1 MSPKEFQSNK
11 VNFIIH
17 DLRMFVA
24 KMCYDFC
31 DVSQVVVR
39 CGVVHVTNLKRVN
52 RYFETTVIA
61 CISLGCRDSV
71 VIIF

>member
-52 RYFETTVIA
+52 R
-61 CISLGCRDSV
+61 
-71 VIIF
+71 